1 MRRTQLTLER
11 LEGRSLLSANLPT
24 LSADMA
30 IDERVAPM
38 SADAAVW
45 SAAEVTKVSGQINVD
60 SNGIPDLIWRSSSG
74 AYVAWIDG
82 NSSTPRVLGGSG
94 DWSLE
99 AVGDFDH
106 NGASDFVWRLA
117 TNGANVL
124 WLMNADGGGGIV
136 SSTVIGGTTRWRIEA
151 TGDYDND
158 LKTDLVWRESVSG
171 ANVMW
176 LMNGATTASSTAIGG
191 DASWRL
197 VGVDEGFDAN
207 ADGKTDCIWRNSRS
221 GACVL
226 KIMNGSSVTGSRAIG
241 GSSTWSI
248 VMATDIDSDGCGDL
262 MWRDS
267 VTGSVVQRLMTITG
281 DIKQSDA
288 IGGNSQWLLVN
299 TYTVDFLGVG
309 AVIWRDGTSGV
320 NVLKVFFEGSYPS
333 DGVLPLGGSQQ
344 WTLLARPGRS

>member
-1 MRRTQLTLER
+1 MRRTKLTLER

-24 LSADMA
+24 LAADMA

-45 SAAEVTKVSGQINVD
+45 STADVTKVSGQINVD

-82 NSSTPRVLGGSG
+82 DSSTPRVLGGGG

-158 LKTDLVWRESVSG
+158 LKADLVWRESVSG

-176 LMNGATTASSTAIGG
+176 LMNGAATASSAAIGG
-191 DASWRL
+191 DAAWRL
-197 VGVDEGFDAN
+197 VSADEAFDAN
-207 ADGKTDCIWRNSRS
+207 GDGKTDCIWRNSAS
-221 GACVL
+221 GVCVIR
-226 KIMNGSSVTGSRAIG
+226 IMNGSSVTESRAIG
-241 GSSTWSI
+241 GNATWAP
-248 VMATDIDSDGCGDL
+248 VVATDIDMDGCGDL
-262 MWRDS
+262 LWRDAS
-267 VTGSVVQRLMTITG
+267 TGIIVQRLMTTTG
-281 DIKQSDA
+281 DIKQADV
-288 IGGNSQWLLVN
+288 IGGNSQWSLAN
-299 TYTVDFLGVG
+299 TYGFTVLGARLVF
-309 AVIWRDGTSGV
+309 WRDGTSGAV
-320 NVLKVFFEGSYPS
+320 VVKCFSGNAYLDESAV
-333 DGVLPLGGSQQ
+333 LGGSQQ